1 MDIIPIQV
9 HIKYDEKQIQGT
21 SQVSQQREYVVK
33 AGDVLWKIAQKFNI
47 DLQKLIEAN
56 GLKNPHKIM
65 AGQKLVIPD

>member
-21 SQVSQQREYVVK
+21 SQVRQQREYVVK

-56 GLKNPHKIM
+56 GLKNPNKIM